1 MNKARIW
8 PQKFKVRLKPG
19 ADADE
24 VRERT
29 GASVWFADDWD
40 SAKSINSFNVG
51 TAIALALIDDPDV
64 ETDIDNDDLL
74 VRDVL
79 DTTVVIPEDPGDG
92 AKT

>member
-8 PQKFKVRLKPG
+8 PQKFKVRLKEG

-29 GASVWFADDWD
+29 GASVWFADDWQD
-40 SAKSINSFNVG
+40 AKSINSFNVG

-64 ETDIDNDDLL
+64 ETDIDEGDVI
-74 VRDVL
+74 VRDVTEMAPVMP
-79 DTTVVIPEDPGDG
+79 DDPGDG
-92 AKT
+92 A